1 MRTRLLTSITVTAL
15 CAAVAGL
22 GQSAPALAQGGLPAA
37 RHAGAAGGPAFSHFA
52 YSQVQVTG
60 DVNPGALGSPAA
72 YTPAP
77 CWVEPRFTGSNS
89 YHAGDPQPSATGDAD
104 SYWWWFVGQEPALAG
119 VLGRIQGLKQAVN
132 KVFKA
137 RQGGAGWWWVPSW
150 INAGVS
156 GYACAWGLVHML
168 NLRAQYLEYLMPQRG
183 GPATPG
189 HPIDGQILADL
200 ARAELALPAIK
211 IFTNPAAGKPSDVN
225 LPVWVWVDY
234 AGPRQPTD
242 TASVPLPDGTTL
254 SATVT
259 TSPPQV
265 SVAVSTSAAHLYNNC
280 GATGSRYTGNAT
292 AAPPCGVTFLAPSTG
307 GPYTITVT
315 ARWTVRWSDSTGES
329 GTFASPPWPVP
340 AQTGTTTVT
349 VREIQAI
356 NEMAPDR
363 AQTMTARRFAAGP
376 ASPGRGGRDHAW

>member
-1 MRTRLLTSITVTAL
+1 M
-15 CAAVAGL
+15 
-22 GQSAPALAQGGLPAA
+22 
-37 RHAGAAGGPAFSHFA
+37 
-52 YSQVQVTG
+52 
-60 DVNPGALGSPAA
+60 
-72 YTPAP
+72 
-77 CWVEPRFTGSNS
+77 
-89 YHAGDPQPSATGDAD
+89 
-104 SYWWWFVGQEPALAG
+104 AG

-137 RQGGAGWWWVPSW
+137 RQGGSGWWWVPAW
-150 INAGVS
+150 INGGLN
-156 GYACAWGLVHML
+156 GYSCAWGLVHML
-168 NLRAQYLEYLMPQRG
+168 NLSAQYLEYLPPQRG

-225 LPVWVWVDY
+225 LPIWVGAGY
-234 AGPRQPTD
+234 AGPERPTD

-265 SVAVSTSAAHLYNNC
+265 SVSVNTGSARVYNNC
-280 GATGSRYTGNAT
+280 GATGSRYNGDP
-292 AAPPCGVTFLAPSTG
+292 AAIPPCGVTFLAPSTG

-329 GTFASPPWPVP
+329 GTFTSPPWPVP
-340 AQTGTTTVT
+340 VQTGSTNVT

-356 NEMAPDR
+356 N
-363 AQTMTARRFAAGP
+363 
-376 ASPGRGGRDHAW
+376 

>member
-1 MRTRLLTSITVTAL
+1 MRTRFLTSTAL
-15 CAAVAGL
+15 VAAVAALAGL
-22 GQSAPALAQGGLPAA
+22 GQTVPALAQGAALAA
-37 RHAGAAGGPAFSHFA
+37 RQAATAPAGGPVYSHFA
-52 YSQVQVTG
+52 YSHVAVTG
-60 DVNPGALGSPAA
+60 NVNPGALASPTA

-77 CWVEPRFTGSNS
+77 CWVEPRFTGADS
-89 YHAGDPQPSATGDAD
+89 YHKGDPQPSATGDAD
-104 SYWWWFVGQEPALAG
+104 SYWWWFVGQEPAMAG

-137 RQGGAGWWWVPSW
+137 RQGGSGWWWVPGW
-150 INAGVS
+150 INGGLN
-156 GYACAWGLVHML
+156 GYSCAWGLVHML
-168 NLRAQYLEYLMPQRG
+168 NLSAQYLEYLPPQRG

-225 LPVWVWVDY
+225 LPIWVGAGY
-234 AGPRQPTD
+234 AGPERPTD

-265 SVAVSTSAAHLYNNC
+265 SVSVNTGSARVYNNC
-280 GATGSRYTGNAT
+280 GATGSRYNGDPT
-292 AAPPCGVTFLAPSTG
+292 AIPPCGVTFLAPSTG

-329 GTFASPPWPVP
+329 GTFTSPPWPVP
-340 AQTGTTTVT
+340 VQTGSTNVT

-356 NEMAPDR
+356 N
-363 AQTMTARRFAAGP
+363 
-376 ASPGRGGRDHAW
+376 

>member
-1 MRTRLLTSITVTAL
+1 MRTRLLTTITLAAA
-15 CAAVAGL
+15 CAALAGL
-22 GQSAPALAQGGLPAA
+22 GQSVPALAQGSLP
-37 RHAGAAGGPAFSHFA
+37 AGGPAFSHFA
-52 YSQVQVTG
+52 YSRVQVTG
-60 DVNPGALGSPAA
+60 DVSPGSLGSPAA

-77 CWVEPRFTGSNS
+77 CWVEPRFTGANS

-119 VLGRIQGLKQAVN
+119 VLGRIQGLRQAVN

-150 INAGVS
+150 ISTGIS
-156 GYACAWGLVHML
+156 GYACAWGLVHRL
-168 NLRAQYLEYLMPQRG
+168 NWSAQYLEYQFPQRG
-183 GPATPG
+183 GPDTPG
-189 HPIDGQILADL
+189 HPIDGRILADL

-211 IFTNPAAGKPSDVN
+211 VFTNPAAGKPSDVN
-225 LPVWVWVDY
+225 LPVWVWVNY
-234 AGPRQPTD
+234 AGPEQPTD
-242 TASVPLPDGTTL
+242 TASVPLPDGGTL

-259 TSPPQV
+259 TTPPRV
-265 SVAVSTSAAHLYNNC
+265 SVAVSTGSARRYNNC

-292 AAPPCGVTFLAPSTG
+292 ATPPCGVTFLAPSTG

-329 GTFASPPWPVP
+329 GTFASPPWPAPV
-340 AQTGTTTVT
+340 QTGATAVT

-356 NEMAPDR
+356 N
-363 AQTMTARRFAAGP
+363 
-376 ASPGRGGRDHAW
+376 

>member
-1 MRTRLLTSITVTAL
+1 MRARLLTSITVTAA
-15 CAAVAGL
+15 CAVLAGL
-22 GQSAPALAQGGLPAA
+22 GQSAPVLAQGSLPV
-37 RHAGAAGGPAFSHFA
+37 GGGPAFSHFA

-77 CWVEPRFTGSNS
+77 CWVEPRFAGTNS
-89 YHAGDPQPSATGDAD
+89 YHQGDPQPSATGDAD
-104 SYWWWFVGQEPALAG
+104 SYWWWFVGHEPALAG

-150 INAGVS
+150 INSGIS
-156 GYACAWGLVHML
+156 GYSCAWGLVHML
-168 NLRAQYLEYLMPQRG
+168 NWSAQYLEYQLPQQG
-183 GPATPG
+183 GPDTPG
-189 HPIDGQILADL
+189 HPIDGRILADL

-211 IFTNPAAGKPSDVN
+211 VFTNPAAGKPSDVN
-225 LPVWVWVDY
+225 LPVWVWVNY
-234 AGPRQPTD
+234 AGPQQPTD

-259 TSPPQV
+259 TTPPKV
-265 SVAVSTSAAHLYNNC
+265 SVAVSTGSARVYNNC
-280 GATGSRYTGNAT
+280 GATGSKYTGNAT
-292 AAPPCGVTFLAPSTG
+292 PPCGVTFLAPSTG

-315 ARWTVRWSDSTGES
+315 AQWTVRWSDSTGES
-329 GTFASPPWPVP
+329 GTFASPPWPAPV
-340 AQTGTTTVT
+340 QTGATTVT

-356 NEMAPDR
+356 N
-363 AQTMTARRFAAGP
+363 
-376 ASPGRGGRDHAW
+376 

>member
-1 MRTRLLTSITVTAL
+1 MPMRTRLLTVTAA
-15 CAAVAGL
+15 CAVLAGL
-22 GQSAPALAQGGLPAA
+22 GQGVPALAQRALPA
-37 RHAGAAGGPAFSHFA
+37 GSGPAFSHFA
-52 YSQVQVTG
+52 YSRVRITG
-60 DVNPGALGSPAA
+60 DASPGALGGPTA

-77 CWVEPRFTGSNS
+77 CWVEPRFAGTNS
-89 YHAGDPQPSATGDAD
+89 YHKGDPQPSPTGDAD

-150 INAGVS
+150 INGIS
-156 GYACAWGLVHML
+156 GYSCAWALVHKL
-168 NLRAQYLEYLMPQRG
+168 NWSAQYLEYQFPQKG
-183 GPATPG
+183 GPDTPG
-189 HPIDGQILADL
+189 HPIDGRILADL

-211 IFTNPAAGKPSDVN
+211 VFTSPAAGKPSDVN

-259 TSPPQV
+259 TTPPRV
-265 SVAVSTSAAHLYNNC
+265 SVAVSTSSARLYNNC
-280 GATGSRYTGNAT
+280 GATGTKYAGNAT
-292 AAPPCGVTFLAPSTG
+292 ATPPCGVTFLAPSTG

-315 ARWTVRWSDSTGES
+315 AQWTVRWSDSTGES
-329 GTFASPPWPVP
+329 GTFASPPWPAPVQ
-340 AQTGTTTVT
+340 AGTTTVT

-356 NEMAPDR
+356 N
-363 AQTMTARRFAAGP
+363 
-376 ASPGRGGRDHAW
+376 